1 MMRAL
6 SAEFAKLKRSRMILW
21 TSLVVVGYTSIGLA
35 VFPLLKKAQAGDI
48 AMGAAGI
55 GDAFAKA
62 GITEMN
68 WANAMKFIP
77 MGVSGAWG
85 IMLLSLVA
93 AYVFGREL
101 REGTDIATATLPIRR
116 EYVAVAKMAVI
127 AVWTVYLSA
136 LAVIADVAV
145 VGIYMGFDTFAWSY
159 VGRAFVETLYA
170 CLPIFLTLP
179 LVGWF
184 AMSRKGYLRPML
196 FALVTFMVANTLVG
210 LDAAAYVPWAMPIV
224 GVGVTWMPT
233 RGELGAVSWLI
244 AAAVFIVGMAVVLRS
259 ANRAEL
265 SA

>member
-21 TSLVVVGYTSIGLA
+21 TSLVVVGYTSVGLA
-35 VFPLLKKAQAGDI
+35 VFPLVQKAQSGDV
-48 AMGAAGI
+48 AMGTAGI
-55 GDAFAKA
+55 GDVFAQA

-68 WANAMKFIP
+68 WATAMKFIP

-101 REGTDIATATLPIRR
+101 REGTDVATATLPIRR
-116 EYVAVAKMAVI
+116 EYVIASKMTVI
-127 AVWTVYLSA
+127 AAWTVYLCA

-145 VGIYMGFDTFAWSY
+145 VALYMGFDTFAWSY
-159 VGRAFVETLYA
+159 VGRAFAETLYA

-196 FALVTFMVANTLVG
+196 FALGTFMVANSLVG

-224 GVGVTWMPT
+224 GVGVTWMPV
-233 RGELGAVSWLI
+233 RGELGAVSWVI
-244 AAAVFIVGMAVVLRS
+244 AAAVFVVGMAVVLRT
-259 ANRAEL
+259 ANRADL
-265 SA
+265 SV